1 MRYLN
6 FATLLAAVW
15 WSTVLFDWA
24 QVSDPHSSGVAITL
38 TGSELSQTLTLM
50 PAIVILVAMIA
61 RYRKIPNQIMLFAS
75 LVGIGA
81 AYLAFTLN
89 AAATPAAVEG
99 LENLTGIAGVIG
111 SQSLTF
117 GPLSYTLMAILVAG
131 FSLLAALG
139 SGADKE
145 PSARSEAE
153 EPSDPRSIWDSQS

>member
-1 MRYLN
+1 M
-6 FATLLAAVW
+6 
-15 WSTVLFDWA
+15 LFDWA
-24 QVSDPHSSGVAITL
+24 QVSDPHSSGVSLTL

-61 RYRKIPNQIMLFAS
+61 RYRKIPNQIMLFAAV
-75 LVGIGA
+75 VGIGA

-117 GPLSYTLMAILVAG
+117 GPLSYTLMAIVVAG
-131 FSLLAALG
+131 FSILAAL
-139 SGADKE
+139 SSPVDRE
-145 PSARSEAE
+145 PRVQTEGE
-153 EPSDPRSIWDSQS
+153 DPSDPRSIWDSQS